1 MHRVIR
7 FALFALTIG
16 LAVSAARTSMAGFS
30 AELTGIVAVGPNF
43 QYNYDLIF
51 QTLPGRARVEA
62 GSGAIAPGTVGSQDF
77 LTIYDV
83 GGGPE
88 FVSATAGPGFTVQTA
103 MTGVNA
109 AQTVPNDEAGRMNV
123 TFRYAGPPAT
133 VSADTV
139 FTGFNIVSTLG
150 PTVQTPTRIDDY
162 GSQNTDNAGLDI
174 NRKISE
180 LGPIEVPPSLIPE
193 PGTWAL
199 LILGFIGAVA
209 MRRRTTR

>member
-1 MHRVIR
+1 MRRLIR
-7 FALFALTIG
+7 FALFAVTIG
-16 LAVSAARTSMAGFS
+16 LATSAARTSLAGFS

-62 GSGAIAPGTVGSQDF
+62 GSGAIAPGTIGSQDF

-83 GGGPE
+83 GLPIE
-88 FVSATAGPGFTVQTA
+88 IVSVTPGPGFSAQQQLV
-103 MTGVNA
+103 GVDA
-109 AQTVPNDEAGRMNV
+109 AQTIPLDFPVGQNV

-139 FTGFNIVSTLG
+139 FTGFSIVSTLG
-150 PTVQTPTRIDDY
+150 PAFGPTRISQY
-162 GSQNTDNAGLDI
+162 GSQHTDNLGTDA

-199 LILGFIGAVA
+199 LVLGFIGAVA
-209 MRRRTTR
+209 MRRRTSR